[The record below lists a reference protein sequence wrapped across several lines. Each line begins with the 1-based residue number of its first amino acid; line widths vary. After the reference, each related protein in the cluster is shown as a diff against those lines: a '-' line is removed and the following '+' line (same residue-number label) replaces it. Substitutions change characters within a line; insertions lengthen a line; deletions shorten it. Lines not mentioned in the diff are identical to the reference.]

1 MPVRDYSH
9 ETYQLGAS
17 LQAIDHIGS
26 GGNAAVVRGFVDGE
40 TPRELA
46 LKLLD
51 PRCVSAD
58 IRERENRKFDHPN
71 LVRIEELLNLSDLG
85 FVHVPDWYST
95 ILNCEPEPF
104 VSHPVASCSPDPD
117 NWRQMRNDKT
127 LAEFGLADF
136 FILVM
141 EYCPMSLSEHI
152 VRHSRSMKE
161 VHRIL
166 TEVCAGLTAMHNEG
180 IIHTDL
186 SIDNILVTNEGVAKI
201 ADFGLSERW
210 EEGITKFIRDP
221 SLAAPELFGGEG
233 DPRSD
238 IYSLGLLAFEL
249 ATGQNLLDYDL
260 MDDDEDVSELNVQRR
275 FVAVCKQAGQFFPD
289 ERFGTVGDFLEAL
302 NKIW

>member
-9 ETYQLGAS
+9 ETYQLGAY

-40 TPRELA
+40 APRELA

-58 IRERENRKFDHPN
+58 VRERENRKFDHPN
-71 LVRIEELLNLSDLG
+71 LVQIEELLNLSDLG

-152 VRHSRSMKE
+152 LRHSRSMKE

-166 TEVCAGLTAMHNEG
+166 TNVCAGLTAMHNEG
-180 IIHTDL
+180 ISHSDL
-186 SIDNILVTNEGVAKI
+186 VIDNVLVTNEGVAKVI
-201 ADFGLSERW
+201 DFGLSKSL
-210 EEGITKFIRDP
+210 EEVGIRD
-221 SLAAPELFGGEG
+221 
-233 DPRSD
+233 D
-238 IYSLGLLAFEL
+238 ICSLGLLAFDL
-249 ATGQNLLDYDL
+249 ATGKDLLDYDL
-260 MDDDEDVSELNVQRR
+260 MDEDEDINNSNVPTN
-275 FVAVCKQAGQFFPD
+275 FVAICKKAVGND
-289 ERFGTVGDFLEAL
+289 TGSFGTVSDFLEAL
-302 NKIW
+302 TKIG